1 MPCLSRMAEG
11 AKIIVYLQT
20 KFLYIFYYD
29 TSYYNE
35 FYTKVRNNF
44 GVIEIFTTFAHRNQN
59 SIPKYHERCHRKNS
73 KKCHSTHEYQ
83 TLE

>member
-1 MPCLSRMAEG
+1 MPCLSGMAEG

-29 TSYYNE
+29 TFYYDI

-44 GVIEIFTTFAHRNQN
+44 GV
-59 SIPKYHERCHRKNS
+59 
-73 KKCHSTHEYQ
+73 
-83 TLE
+83 